1 LWYIYLNHGRE
12 CITIHI
18 TIGLQAILLLLLEV
32 VVEVGC
38 GCAFLDENVQV
49 RLGPECLSE
58 ELQGKT
64 ARDERAMFPKLRT
77 KTSRVLHEPTQALIY
92 VPSLLKG
99 ISHLVT
105 CLGQRYGTLE
115 R

>member
-1 LWYIYLNHGRE
+1 VYLNYGRG
-12 CITIHI
+12 CITSHI
-18 TIGLQAILLLLLEV
+18 TTGLQAILLLLLKV

-38 GCAFLDENVQV
+38 GSALFDEDVQV
-49 RLGPECLSE
+49 RLRPACLSE
-58 ELQGKT
+58 KLQGRT

-92 VPSLLKG
+92 VPSSLKG